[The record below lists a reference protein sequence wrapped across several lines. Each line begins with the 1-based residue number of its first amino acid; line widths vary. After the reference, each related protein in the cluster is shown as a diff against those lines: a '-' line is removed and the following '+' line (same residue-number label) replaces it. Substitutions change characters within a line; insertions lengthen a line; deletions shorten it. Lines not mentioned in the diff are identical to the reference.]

1 MKTLKSNIDRNI
13 NGEKNRCWV
22 DLKRYSKKDNRYID
36 GVGRQMKINLLKDNR
51 YIDGQ
56 IDENIFIER

>member
-13 NGEKNRCWV
+13 NREKNRCWV
-22 DLKRYSKKDNRYID
+22 DLKRYSKKDNRCID